1 MLLISKDPRQEY
13 KYSIATTHGGGGRG
27 GRGGRLASTT
37 VPPNP
42 TARRKTM
49 SFEAFTLEHRAI
61 LERIHEEC
69 VRNARLFCARDFCLS
84 IDEAGLREGLYR
96 YLYDTFDS

>member
-13 KYSIATTHGGGGRG
+13 KYSIGPTHGGGGGGIG
-27 GRGGRLASTT
+27 GRGRLAPT
-37 VPPNP
+37 VQM
-42 TARRKTM
+42 ARRKTV
-49 SFEAFTLEHRAI
+49 SFEAFALEHRAI